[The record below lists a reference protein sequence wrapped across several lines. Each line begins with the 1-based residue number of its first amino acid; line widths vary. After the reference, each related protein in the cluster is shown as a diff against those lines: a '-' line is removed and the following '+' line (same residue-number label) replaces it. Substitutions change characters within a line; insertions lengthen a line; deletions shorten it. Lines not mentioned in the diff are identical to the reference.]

1 MAASPVEN
9 NNSHLFSRAGVGGG
23 YFLKNTEKCVV
34 FRIPIWRSS
43 IIISKMEMIVV
54 FHVDNGENKEA
65 LLISNH
71 IYNWHVRRGQRHFA
85 TLMPPRGF
93 FSTLREPK
101 FSGLA

>member
-1 MAASPVEN
+1 MCSF
-9 NNSHLFSRAGVGGG
+9 SDTHLEEFDNH
-23 YFLKNTEKCVV
+23 FKK
-34 FRIPIWRSS
+34 
-43 IIISKMEMIVV
+43 EMIVV

>member
-1 MAASPVEN
+1 M
-9 NNSHLFSRAGVGGG
+9 GG
-23 YFLKNTEKCVV
+23 LKGKKMIDCISIDNGIYEFV
-34 FRIPIWRSS
+34 IS
-43 IIISKMEMIVV
+43 IIALFRLIMEK
-54 FHVDNGENKEA
+54 NKEA

-71 IYNWHVRRGQRHFA
+71 TYNWHVRRGQRHFA